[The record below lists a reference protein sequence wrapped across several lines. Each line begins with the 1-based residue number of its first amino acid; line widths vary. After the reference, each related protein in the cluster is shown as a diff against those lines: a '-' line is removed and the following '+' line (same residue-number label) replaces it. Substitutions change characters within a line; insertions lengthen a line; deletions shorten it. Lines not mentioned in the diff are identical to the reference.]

1 MARPLSKQSLIRI
14 TATGLKEHTCD
25 RPTQWLVAG
34 VARKNCSFNHDG
46 CDRPT
51 QWLVTARLP
60 HTGGGVRHANA
71 NDRPP
76 RVLLQTRLRT
86 PILRLHVL
94 APPGPKK

>member
-25 RPTQWLVAG
+25 RPTQWLV
-34 VARKNCSFNHDG
+34 
-46 CDRPT
+46 
-51 QWLVTARLP
+51 TARLP

-71 NDRPP
+71 NDRPA